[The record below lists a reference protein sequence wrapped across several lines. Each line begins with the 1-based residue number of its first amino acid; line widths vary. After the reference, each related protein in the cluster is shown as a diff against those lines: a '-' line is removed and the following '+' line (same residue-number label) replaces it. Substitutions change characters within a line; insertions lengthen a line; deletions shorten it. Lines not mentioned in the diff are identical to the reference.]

1 MSLAPGGRRDF
12 LHACT
17 ASLLACALPGR
28 AFGRAAPVL
37 IGVDAEFMDP
47 NSTADDAILFGA
59 RAAIEDLNAH
69 GGVLGG
75 RPLQLVITDNRSVP
89 ARGVA
94 NIEHLGAQPDVVGFL
109 CGKFSPVV
117 LEQVPTLH
125 ALRLPLLAP
134 WAAADAIID
143 NGREPNYAFRL
154 GLSDTL
160 AIEAL
165 LGEIERRKLRRIGLL
180 VPQTAWGRSC
190 QYAAERHVGA
200 RTRDRLEIV
209 GIEWHRWGAHD
220 SIPHSYRTLLEIGAE
235 AILLVANEP
244 EGATLVKAM
253 ASMATRDLRPLFS
266 HWGISG
272 GRFPRLCGE
281 ALHKV
286 QLDAAQSFSFARAR
300 GEDGARLARRAMQ
313 HFGTDSPL
321 AVPSQTAIGPAYD
334 LVRLL
339 AMAIDQT
346 GGTHRPAIREAL
358 ERLPAHEGVVRR
370 HAPAFTPAR
379 HEGLGKDE
387 VLLCRFDSTGLL
399 QPH

>member
-165 LGEIERRKLRRIGLL
+165 LGEKR
-180 VPQTAWGRSC
+180 
-190 QYAAERHVGA
+190 
-200 RTRDRLEIV
+200 
-209 GIEWHRWGAHD
+209 
-220 SIPHSYRTLLEIGAE
+220 
-235 AILLVANEP
+235 
-244 EGATLVKAM
+244 
-253 ASMATRDLRPLFS
+253 
-266 HWGISG
+266 
-272 GRFPRLCGE
+272 
-281 ALHKV
+281 
-286 QLDAAQSFSFARAR
+286 
-300 GEDGARLARRAMQ
+300 
-313 HFGTDSPL
+313 
-321 AVPSQTAIGPAYD
+321 
-334 LVRLL
+334 
-339 AMAIDQT
+339 
-346 GGTHRPAIREAL
+346 
-358 ERLPAHEGVVRR
+358 
-370 HAPAFTPAR
+370 
-379 HEGLGKDE
+379 
-387 VLLCRFDSTGLL
+387 
-399 QPH
+399 